1 VHSAAAL
8 RLGYVRAVGP
18 VDLRRRAPGAKAPV
32 LILGFNA
39 GLEDL
44 LHPRRQRQGQRQ
56 RQRLALRAFVVPT
69 LRQAQGRLLRKRREG
84 WGTRFVSCGGEV
96 KVPVPRLFKERRDK
110 DGPPGIDPP
119 FAKLIRGGWFAKVF
133 FMSDRVM
140 SESAMSEST
149 EQIREL
155 LDSVYRVDSGRILAT
170 LIRLLGD
177 FDLAEEA
184 MHEAFAA
191 ALSLWPKSGVPGN
204 PRPWL
209 ISTARFKAIDTLRRR
224 ARFDA
229 SQDEFVRYFEA
240 QSISA
245 ERSNKNEEHGLE
257 DDYLED
263 DRLRLIFTCC
273 HPSLA
278 PDARV
283 ALTLREV
290 CGLTTEEIAK
300 AFLITPRT
308 LAQRVVR
315 AKAKIR
321 ETPIRYEVPT
331 PGELPERLGA
341 VLQVIY
347 LVFNEGY
354 SAAAGAEVTRAE
366 LTGEAI
372 RLGRLL
378 VELHLTELGPE
389 PEVIGLLSL
398 MLLQESRRAARNSPT
413 GELILLENQDRA
425 LWNREQIAEGVA
437 LLEKALQY
445 RQKSRRFGSYT
456 LQAAIAAVHAE
467 AESVARTDWRQI
479 VALYDRLL
487 QVQPSP
493 VVQLNRAVAI
503 AMRDGPEAGL
513 TNIDAVLEHGELAN
527 YYLAHS
533 ARADM
538 CRRLGRTAEARAS
551 YEKALA
557 LTQQEPE
564 RQFLQERIRQL
575 K

>member
-1 VHSAAAL
+1 MS
-8 RLGYVRAVGP
+8 
-18 VDLRRRAPGAKAPV
+18 
-32 LILGFNA
+32 
-39 GLEDL
+39 E
-44 LHPRRQRQGQRQ
+44 
-56 RQRLALRAFVVPT
+56 
-69 LRQAQGRLLRKRREG
+69 RLL
-84 WGTRFVSCGGEV
+84 
-96 KVPVPRLFKERRDK
+96 
-110 DGPPGIDPP
+110 
-119 FAKLIRGGWFAKVF
+119 
-133 FMSDRVM
+133 
-140 SESAMSEST
+140 SEHSPEDV
-149 EQIREL
+149 REL
-155 LDSVYRVDSGRILAT
+155 LDSLYRADSGRILAT

-191 ALSLWPKSGVPGN
+191 ALSLWPRSRVPGS

-229 SQDEFVRYFEA
+229 SQDELMRYLEA
-240 QSISA
+240 QSNSA
-245 ERSNKNEEHGLE
+245 ERSQDDHSFE
-257 DDYLED
+257 DSLED

-278 PDARV
+278 SEARV

-290 CGLTTEEIAK
+290 CGLTTGEIAK
-300 AFLITPRT
+300 AFLITPHT
-308 LAQRVVR
+308 LAQRIVR

-321 ETPIRYEVPT
+321 VTPIPYEVPT
-331 PGELPERLGA
+331 PRELPERLDA

-354 SAAAGAEVTRAE
+354 SAAAGAHVTRAE

-378 VELHLTELGPE
+378 MELHRTESRSAEFGPE
-389 PEVIGLLSL
+389 PEVMGSELMGLLAL
-398 MLLQESRRAARNSPT
+398 MLLQESRHAARTSPT
-413 GELILLENQDRA
+413 GELILLENQNRA
-425 LWNREQIAEGVA
+425 LWNREQIAEGIA
-437 LLEKALQY
+437 LLERALKYQ
-445 RQKSRRFGSYT
+445 QKSGRFGAYT

-467 AESVARTDWRQI
+467 AESVARTDWQQI
-479 VALYDRLL
+479 VALYDQLL
-487 QVQPSP
+487 RVQPSP

-513 TNIDAVLEHGELAN
+513 AQIDAALEHGELAN

-564 RQFLQERIRQL
+564 RQFLQERIRRL

>member
-1 VHSAAAL
+1 M
-8 RLGYVRAVGP
+8 
-18 VDLRRRAPGAKAPV
+18 
-32 LILGFNA
+32 
-39 GLEDL
+39 
-44 LHPRRQRQGQRQ
+44 
-56 RQRLALRAFVVPT
+56 
-69 LRQAQGRLLRKRREG
+69 
-84 WGTRFVSCGGEV
+84 C
-96 KVPVPRLFKERRDK
+96 ER
-110 DGPPGIDPP
+110 
-119 FAKLIRGGWFAKVF
+119 
-133 FMSDRVM
+133 
-140 SESAMSEST
+140 ST

-155 LDSVYRVDSGRILAT
+155 LDSLYRVDSGRILAT

-184 MHEAFAA
+184 MHEAFAT
-191 ALSLWPKSGVPGN
+191 ALSLWPRSGVPGN

-229 SQDEFVRYFEA
+229 SQDELAQYLEA
-240 QSISA
+240 QWSSA
-245 ERSNKNEEHGLE
+245 ERSNEE
-257 DDYLED
+257 DSLED

-273 HPSLA
+273 HPALPPEA
-278 PDARV
+278 QI

-290 CGLTTEEIAK
+290 CGLTTEEIAR
-300 AFLITPRT
+300 AFLVTPAT
-308 LAQRVVR
+308 LAQRIVR

-321 ETPIRYEVPT
+321 ETPIPYEVPT
-331 PGELPERLGA
+331 PQELPERLGA

-378 VELHLTELGPE
+378 MELQPE
-389 PEVIGLLSL
+389 PEGVNPEGVNPEIMGLLAL
-398 MLLQESRRAARNSPT
+398 MLLQESRRAARTSPA
-413 GELILLENQDRA
+413 GELILLENQDRS

-437 LLEKALQY
+437 LLEKAL
-445 RQKSRRFGSYT
+445 KSRRFGSYT

-467 AESVARTDWRQI
+467 AESTAATDWRQI
-479 VALYDRLL
+479 VALYNQLVRI
-487 QVQPSP
+487 QPSP
-493 VVQLNRAVAI
+493 VVHLNRAVAI

-513 TNIDAVLEHGELAN
+513 AHIDAVLEQGELAN

-538 CRRLGRTAEARAS
+538 YRRLGRTAEARSS

>member
-1 VHSAAAL
+1 
-8 RLGYVRAVGP
+8 
-18 VDLRRRAPGAKAPV
+18 
-32 LILGFNA
+32 
-39 GLEDL
+39 
-44 LHPRRQRQGQRQ
+44 
-56 RQRLALRAFVVPT
+56 
-69 LRQAQGRLLRKRREG
+69 
-84 WGTRFVSCGGEV
+84 
-96 KVPVPRLFKERRDK
+96 
-110 DGPPGIDPP
+110 
-119 FAKLIRGGWFAKVF
+119 
-133 FMSDRVM
+133 M
-140 SESAMSEST
+140 SERST

-155 LDSVYRVDSGRILAT
+155 LDSLYRVDSGRILAT

-191 ALSLWPKSGVPGN
+191 ALSLWPRSGVPGN
-204 PRPWL
+204 QRPWL

-224 ARFDA
+224 AGFDA
-229 SQDEFVRYFEA
+229 AQDELMRYLKA
-240 QSISA
+240 QWSSA
-245 ERSNKNEEHGLE
+245 EWSNEE
-257 DDYLED
+257 DSLED

-278 PDARV
+278 PEARL

-300 AFLITPRT
+300 AFLSTPRT
-308 LAQRVVR
+308 LAQRIVR

-321 ETPIRYEVPT
+321 ETPIPYEVP
-331 PGELPERLGA
+331 PPQELPERLGA

-354 SAAAGAEVTRAE
+354 SAAEGAEVTRAE

-378 VELHLTELGPE
+378 AELQPE
-389 PEVIGLLSL
+389 PEIIGLLSL
-398 MLLQESRRAARNSPT
+398 MLLHESRHVARTSPT
-413 GELILLENQDRA
+413 GELILLENQDRS

-437 LLEKALQY
+437 LLEKAL
-445 RQKSRRFGSYT
+445 KSRRSGSYT

-467 AESVARTDWRQI
+467 AESVAATDWKQI

-487 QVQPSP
+487 RIQPSP
-493 VVQLNRAVAI
+493 VVLLNRAVAI
-503 AMRDGPEAGL
+503 AMCDGPEAGL
-513 TNIDAVLEHGELAN
+513 TQIDAVLEHGELAN

-538 CRRLGRTAEARAS
+538 YRRLGRTAEARSS
-551 YEKALA
+551 YERALA

-564 RQFLQERIRQL
+564 RHFLQERIRQL

>member
-1 VHSAAAL
+1 
-8 RLGYVRAVGP
+8 
-18 VDLRRRAPGAKAPV
+18 
-32 LILGFNA
+32 
-39 GLEDL
+39 
-44 LHPRRQRQGQRQ
+44 
-56 RQRLALRAFVVPT
+56 
-69 LRQAQGRLLRKRREG
+69 
-84 WGTRFVSCGGEV
+84 
-96 KVPVPRLFKERRDK
+96 
-110 DGPPGIDPP
+110 
-119 FAKLIRGGWFAKVF
+119 
-133 FMSDRVM
+133 M
-140 SESAMSEST
+140 SEQVTSERSP
-149 EQIREL
+149 EQIHDQIREL
-155 LDSVYRVDSGRILAT
+155 LDSLYRADSGRILAT

-191 ALSLWPKSGVPGN
+191 ALSLWPSSGVPAN

-229 SQDEFVRYFEA
+229 SQDELVRYLEA
-240 QSISA
+240 QGNSA
-245 ERSNKNEEHGLE
+245 DRSNKNAEDSLE
-257 DDYLED
+257 DYSLED

-278 PDARV
+278 PEAHV

-300 AFLITPRT
+300 AFLTTPRT
-308 LAQRVVR
+308 LAQRIVR

-321 ETPIRYEVPT
+321 EERIPYEVPT
-331 PGELPERLGA
+331 PRELPERLGA

-378 VELHLTELGPE
+378 MELWPE
-389 PEVIGLLSL
+389 PEGVFPEGMGAEIMGLLSL
-398 MLLQESRRAARNSPT
+398 MLLQESRRTARTSPT

-425 LWNREQIAEGVA
+425 LWNKEQIAEGVA
-437 LLEKALQY
+437 LLEKALGY
-445 RQKSRRFGSYT
+445 PDKPRGKIPQKSRRFGSYA

-467 AESVARTDWRQI
+467 AESVAATDWRQI
-479 VALYDRLL
+479 VALYDELL
-487 QVQPSP
+487 RIQPSP

-513 TNIDAVLEHGELAN
+513 AHIDAALQHGELAN

-538 CRRLGRTAEARAS
+538 YRRLGRTAEARAS

-575 K
+575 N

>member
-1 VHSAAAL
+1 MKSV
-8 RLGYVRAVGP
+8 
-18 VDLRRRAPGAKAPV
+18 
-32 LILGFNA
+32 
-39 GLEDL
+39 
-44 LHPRRQRQGQRQ
+44 
-56 RQRLALRAFVVPT
+56 
-69 LRQAQGRLLRKRREG
+69 
-84 WGTRFVSCGGEV
+84 
-96 KVPVPRLFKERRDK
+96 
-110 DGPPGIDPP
+110 
-119 FAKLIRGGWFAKVF
+119 
-133 FMSDRVM
+133 VM
-140 SESAMSEST
+140 SERST

-155 LDSVYRVDSGRILAT
+155 LDSLYRRDSGRILAT

-191 ALSLWPKSGVPGN
+191 ALSLWPQTGVPGN

-224 ARFDA
+224 ARLDA
-229 SQDEFVRYFEA
+229 SQDELVRYLETQSSLPERFNAEA
-240 QSISA
+240 RA
-245 ERSNKNEEHGLE
+245 NEE
-257 DDYLED
+257 DDSLED

-278 PDARV
+278 PEAHV

-308 LAQRVVR
+308 LAQRIVR

-321 ETPIRYEVPT
+321 ETRIPYEVPA
-331 PGELPERLGA
+331 PQELPQRLAA
-341 VLQVIY
+341 VLQVVY

-378 VELHLTELGPE
+378 IELQPE

-398 MLLQESRRAARNSPT
+398 MLLQESRHAARTSPT
-413 GELILLENQDRA
+413 GELILLENQDRSI
-425 LWNREQIAEGVA
+425 WNREQIAEGLA
-437 LLEKALQY
+437 LLEKSL
-445 RQKSRRFGSYT
+445 KSRRFGSYT
-456 LQAAIAAVHAE
+456 LQAAIAAVHAQ
-467 AESVARTDWRQI
+467 AESVAATDWRQI

-487 QVQPSP
+487 QIQPSP

-513 TNIDAVLEHGELAN
+513 AHIDAVLEHGELAN

-538 CRRLGRTAEARAS
+538 YRRLGRTAEARSS

>member
-1 VHSAAAL
+1 
-8 RLGYVRAVGP
+8 
-18 VDLRRRAPGAKAPV
+18 
-32 LILGFNA
+32 
-39 GLEDL
+39 
-44 LHPRRQRQGQRQ
+44 
-56 RQRLALRAFVVPT
+56 
-69 LRQAQGRLLRKRREG
+69 
-84 WGTRFVSCGGEV
+84 
-96 KVPVPRLFKERRDK
+96 
-110 DGPPGIDPP
+110 
-119 FAKLIRGGWFAKVF
+119 
-133 FMSDRVM
+133 M
-140 SESAMSEST
+140 SERST
-149 EQIREL
+149 EQIGEL
-155 LDSVYRVDSGRILAT
+155 LDSLYRVDSGRILAT

-191 ALSLWPKSGVPGN
+191 AVDTWPTSGVPGN

-229 SQDEFVRYFEA
+229 SQDELVRYLEA
-240 QSISA
+240 RGSSA
-245 ERSNKNEEHGLE
+245 DESNEE
-257 DDYLED
+257 DSLED

-273 HPSLA
+273 HPSL
-278 PDARV
+278 PPEARV

-300 AFLITPRT
+300 AFLTTPRT
-308 LAQRVVR
+308 LAQRIVR

-321 ETPIRYEVPT
+321 DARIPYEVPS
-331 PGELPERLGA
+331 PQELPERLGA

-378 VELHLTELGPE
+378 TELHPSGLHADDLGPE
-389 PEVIGLLSL
+389 PEGMWVEVTGLLAL
-398 MLLQESRRAARNSPT
+398 MLLQESRRAARTSPT
-413 GELILLENQDRA
+413 GELILLENQDRS

-437 LLEKALQY
+437 LLEKAL
-445 RQKSRRFGSYT
+445 KSRRFGPYT

-467 AESVARTDWRQI
+467 ADSTAATDWRQI
-479 VALYDRLL
+479 VALYDQLL
-487 QVQPSP
+487 RIQPSP

-513 TNIDAVLEHGELAN
+513 AQIDAVLEHSSGKQGELAN

-538 CRRLGRTAEARAS
+538 YRRLGRTAEARLA